1 VKWLVGA
8 LIVITC
14 LVLATWA
21 VAGDHR
27 AKLTRVADNHA
38 VNAELAPVSL
48 DIATNTL
55 ESTSMLTEIQAVMDS
70 TRRAEKALIEDFGTD
85 QSPELT
91 RRMGELKK
99 SSRMRILQIQLNYA
113 RGEGRTW
120 LESRILTCIEVLQR
134 PSTQAAAIPAGG
146 SQR

>member
-1 VKWLVGA
+1 MKWIVGG
-8 LIVITC
+8 LIIVTC

-21 VAGDHR
+21 VAGDPR
-27 AKLTRVADNHA
+27 TKLTQVADNHA
-38 VNAELAPVSL
+38 LNAERSSVNPYV
-48 DIATNTL
+48 ATRTL
-55 ESTSMLTEIQAVMDS
+55 EPTSMLAEIQAVMDS
-70 TRRAEKALIEDFGTD
+70 TRRAEQALKEEFGTD
-85 QSPELT
+85 SGPELT

-113 RGEGRTW
+113 REEGRTG

-134 PSTQAAAIPAGG
+134 SATNAAVSPAGG